1 MGDYTVVDP
10 SEHGDIH
17 RGYVKIDD
25 WELSITITHE
35 GLIMD
40 LYDDS
45 IGSPVGTFSNTFLD
59 LAEFLE
65 TKV

>member
-17 RGYVKIDD
+17 RGYVKIGDL
-25 WELSITITHE
+25 ELNVTITHE
-35 GLIMD
+35 GLIID
-40 LYDDS
+40 LYDDN
-45 IGSPVGTFSNTFLD
+45 IGSPVGTFANTFLD
-59 LAEFLE
+59 LAEFVE